1 MQTFTAACIA
11 TGIAILLAGAI
22 MLLTR
27 TRLLAFVRAR
37 YAAVLSEDRL
47 SEQDVARR
55 MPRMRAIIVIAT
67 GFLLFG
73 GALLALGL
81 FRALA

>member
-1 MQTFTAACIA
+1 MQTFTVVCIA

-47 SEQDVARR
+47 SAQDVARR

-73 GALLALGL
+73 GALLTLGL

>member
-1 MQTFTAACIA
+1 MQTFTVACIA
-11 TGIAILLAGAI
+11 SGIAILLAGAI
-22 MLLTR
+22 KLLAR

-47 SEQDVARR
+47 SPQEVSRR
-55 MPRMRAIIVIAT
+55 MPRMRGIIVIAT

-81 FRALA
+81 FRVLA